1 MPDSASMESEFLGI
15 GRGGLLIFVLNLTK
29 NESGSSDDLK
39 RRFHTTSWFCLKSE
53 DGLSGSKKHSE

>member
-15 GRGGLLIFVLNLTK
+15 GGGGLLIFVLNLTK

-39 RRFHTTSWFCLKSE
+39 R
-53 DGLSGSKKHSE
+53 GSTLPLGFA